1 LFRPTIV
8 REPPAREAGAL
19 EFEIAGGHGG
29 VMATAESRRRDLYN
43 GLRELLGIERA
54 DTLMQFLPSI
64 EGSQQ
69 ATRTDIYGLS
79 SNVDDVERSLSGR
92 IDNVERTLTAQ
103 IESVEQTLTA
113 QIDNVEQTLTAQI
126 ESVERDL
133 TTRIDSVERD
143 LTTRIDNVER
153 DLTARIDRFEH
164 SVTARFD
171 AMNQRLDRVV
181 LTLAAGLMAI
191 IATLVAQNL
200 F

>member
-1 LFRPTIV
+1 
-8 REPPAREAGAL
+8 
-19 EFEIAGGHGG
+19 
-29 VMATAESRRRDLYN
+29 MATAESRRRDLYN
-43 GLRELLGIERA
+43 GLTELLGIERA

-79 SNVDDVERSLSGR
+79 GIENVERS
-92 IDNVERTLTAQ
+92 
-103 IESVEQTLTA
+103 
-113 QIDNVEQTLTAQI
+113 
-126 ESVERDL
+126 L

-171 AMNQRLDRVV
+171 AMDQRLDRVV

>member
-1 LFRPTIV
+1 
-8 REPPAREAGAL
+8 
-19 EFEIAGGHGG
+19 
-29 VMATAESRRRDLYN
+29 MATSESRRRDLYN
-43 GLRELLGIERA
+43 GLTELLGIERA

-69 ATRTDIYGLS
+69 ATRTDIYGLGGRI
-79 SNVDDVERSLSGR
+79 DDVERSLTAR
-92 IDNVERTLTAQ
+92 IDNVERSLTQ
-103 IESVEQTLTA
+103 R
-113 QIDNVEQTLTAQI
+113 IDN
-126 ESVERDL
+126 VERDL
-133 TTRIDSVERD
+133 TTRIDH
-143 LTTRIDNVER
+143 VER

>member
-1 LFRPTIV
+1 MPTS
-8 REPPAREAGAL
+8 
-19 EFEIAGGHGG
+19 
-29 VMATAESRRRDLYN
+29 ESRRRDLYN
-43 GLRELLGIERA
+43 GLTELLGIERA

-92 IDNVERTLTAQ
+92 IDNVERTLTSR
-103 IESVEQTLTA
+103 IENVERTLTA
-113 QIDNVEQTLTAQI
+113 
-126 ESVERDL
+126 
-133 TTRIDSVERD
+133 
-143 LTTRIDNVER
+143 RIDNVER

-171 AMNQRLDRVV
+171 AMNQRLDKVV

-191 IATLVAQNL
+191 IATLVGQN
-200 F
+200 FF

>member
-79 SNVDDVERSLSGR
+79 GRIDDVEE
-92 IDNVERTLTAQ
+92 N
-103 IESVEQTLTA
+103 LTA
-113 QIDNVEQTLTAQI
+113 QIDNVERSLTARIDNVQ
-126 ESVERDL
+126 RDL
-133 TTRIDSVERD
+133 TARIDNVERE
-143 LTTRIDNVER
+143 LTARIDNVER
-153 DLTARIDRFEH
+153 DLTTRIDRFEH

>member
-1 LFRPTIV
+1 LIV
-8 REPPAREAGAL
+8 PSNHCTGPGKAGAL
-19 EFEIAGGHGG
+19 EVGIAGGHCS

-43 GLRELLGIERA
+43 GLTELLGIERA

-79 SNVDDVERSLSGR
+79 ARVDDVGQNLTTR
-92 IDNVERTLTAQ
+92 IDNVER
-103 IESVEQTLTA
+103 S
-113 QIDNVEQTLTAQI
+113 
-126 ESVERDL
+126 
-133 TTRIDSVERD
+133 

-191 IATLVAQNL
+191 IATLVAQN
-200 F
+200 FF